1 MLNLDEISL
10 ISENIRLIFF
20 DFGLKSE
27 NSGVTMG
34 ETVIYPFLV
43 YIHTH
48 AYVRTYIVTISQ
60 KEATLP
66 TLVTPNF

>member
-1 MLNLDEISL
+1 MQSVVYKNSMLKWEDFSL

-34 ETVIYPFLV
+34 ETVFYTFRV
-43 YIHTH
+43 YIYSRHNASCAHVCAHTC
-48 AYVRTYIVTISQ
+48 ARI
-60 KEATLP
+60 
-66 TLVTPNF
+66 